1 MKGRPTLAILGA
13 ASFIV
18 GSNACKRVLHIVTGN
33 DQSSC
38 VLAQMARSLRFCAR
52 LLVKEFAL
60 ISKSAGIKM
69 VAGVACN
76 GCMVHAWTGIQEHR
90 QNPGRHGEGATAC
103 CPSCSEL
110 CYSCCSRCLSRSRDS
125 QPALVCSPWL
135 VTAGGGA
142 NNRQRGDSNPCGQ
155 SPVDFESISLAA
167 RTHCQ

>member
-13 ASFIV
+13 ASLIV
-18 GSNACKRVLHIVTGN
+18 CSNACKRVLPTVTAN
-33 DQSSC
+33 DPSSG

-60 ISKSAGIKM
+60 ISKSAGITL

-76 GCMVHAWTGIQEHR
+76 GCMVHAWAGVQRRRH
-90 QNPGRHGEGATAC
+90 NPGGFGEGATAC

-110 CYSCCSRCLSRSRDS
+110 CYSCCSCCLLRSRDS
-125 QPALVCSPWL
+125 QSALVCSPWL

-142 NNRQRGDSNPCGQ
+142 NDRQRGDSNPCGQ
-155 SPVDFESISLAA
+155 SPMDFESISLAA

>member
-13 ASFIV
+13 ASLIV
-18 GSNACKRVLHIVTGN
+18 GSNACKRVLRIVTAN
-33 DQSSC
+33 DQSSG

-60 ISKSAGIKM
+60 ISKSAGITL

-76 GCMVHAWTGIQEHR
+76 GCMVHAWAGVQRRR
-90 QNPGRHGEGATAC
+90 QNPGGLGEGATAC

-110 CYSCCSRCLSRSRDS
+110 CYSCCSCCLLRSRDS
-125 QPALVCSPWL
+125 QSALVCSPWL

-142 NNRQRGDSNPCGQ
+142 NDRQRGDSKPCGQ
-155 SPVDFESISLAA
+155 SPMGFESISLAA
-167 RTHCQ
+167 RTRCQ